1 MSENMVEISENSLA
15 ILLSETEAAYRSL
28 DDFPDGERERLEKAM
43 KEARNTLK

>member
-28 DDFPDGERERLEKAM
+28 DDVHQLEKAM